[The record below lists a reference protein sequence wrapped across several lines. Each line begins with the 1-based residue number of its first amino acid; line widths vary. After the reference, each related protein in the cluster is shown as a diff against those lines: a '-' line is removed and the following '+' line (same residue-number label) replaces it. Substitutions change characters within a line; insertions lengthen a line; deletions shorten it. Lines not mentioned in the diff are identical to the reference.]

1 MVDYL
6 DRYFPNSIFT
16 LSLFEPSEESF
27 DICPPMFSLRSDWE
41 EGGDWICYSRFDY
54 LRTPANKALYSDL
67 KAKLSALYRE
77 HMVDLP
83 ELNVAYS
90 ANYRYDALGRI
101 LHQQQ
106 LVGNSLGS
114 FESERH
120 DYRYDAAGRL
130 KAADSWEFEYDAN
143 GNRVKSTQDGFLE
156 TLATYDTEDRLLSFG
171 NRTYTYD
178 ANGARQTQT
187 ENGTETRY
195 RYDNLGAL
203 KSVTKSGQTIDYIT
217 DATGR
222 RVGRKV
228 NGSVESYFTYQ
239 DSLRPIAQ
247 YNADGSIR
255 WTIVYAERMNVPS
268 LLISSNGTRY
278 RVVSDHL
285 GSVRLIINILNGQI
299 VQRMDYDVW
308 GKVTHDSNPN
318 FQPFGFAGGLYDSAT
333 ELVRFGARDYDPHV
347 GRWLS
352 KDPIGF
358 AGEDTNLYGYTFS
371 DPVNW
376 IDPTGLWA
384 WGDPLPQGLVDFSAG
399 MGDTILFGFG
409 DELRDFFGVDGGV
422 DKCSSAYGAGEW
434 AGIGVSFVGGG
445 AAGWKA
451 AGTKGVKGSGIE
463 FSHWIPKR
471 MGGPRSLWNGNFVTK
486 RTHALSDKFR
496 YNFMPKAWKN
506 IGKNKM
512 YPIQEQQWIR
522 LPNVYK
528 GMGAGGAYGAVGA
541 GILGEDCECK

>member
-1 MVDYL
+1 M
-6 DRYFPNSIFT
+6 
-16 LSLFEPSEESF
+16 
-27 DICPPMFSLRSDWE
+27 
-41 EGGDWICYSRFDY
+41 
-54 LRTPANKALYSDL
+54 
-67 KAKLSALYRE
+67 
-77 HMVDLP
+77 
-83 ELNVAYS
+83 AYS

-106 LVGNSLGS
+106 LVGNTLGG
-114 FESERH
+114 FESESH
-120 DYRYDAAGRL
+120 DYRYDTAGRL
-130 KAADSWEFEYDAN
+130 KTADSWEFEYDAN

-285 GSVRLIINILNGQI
+285 GSVRLIINTLNGQI

-308 GKVTHDSNPN
+308 GKVTYDSNPS

-358 AGEDTNLYGYTFS
+358 AGGDTNLYGYVLQ
-371 DPVNW
+371 DPVNLLDPSGLAACADL
-376 IDPTGLWA
+376 IDLVKYEDENGKFMTVMWGYAPWKNDKLIPLNEPAKTIYGDVDLDWAFRVGSNTYFSKWNGVGTYFVLKTFWNTIRAPLDGPGGVYVLEYDSMFHPTNRLA
-384 WGDPLPQGLVDFSAG
+384 PYL
-399 MGDTILFGFG
+399 MGEWLHSDLT
-409 DELRDFFGVDGGV
+409 LRDIL
-422 DKCSSAYGAGEW
+422 K
-434 AGIGVSFVGGG
+434 
-445 AAGWKA
+445 
-451 AGTKGVKGSGIE
+451 
-463 FSHWIPKR
+463 P
-471 MGGPRSLWNGNFVTK
+471 
-486 RTHALSDKFR
+486 AL
-496 YNFMPKAWKN
+496 
-506 IGKNKM
+506 
-512 YPIQEQQWIR
+512 E
-522 LPNVYK
+522 
-528 GMGAGGAYGAVGA
+528 
-541 GILGEDCECK
+541 ECGCK

>member
-1 MVDYL
+1 M
-6 DRYFPNSIFT
+6 
-16 LSLFEPSEESF
+16 
-27 DICPPMFSLRSDWE
+27 
-41 EGGDWICYSRFDY
+41 
-54 LRTPANKALYSDL
+54 
-67 KAKLSALYRE
+67 
-77 HMVDLP
+77 
-83 ELNVAYS
+83 
-90 ANYRYDALGRI
+90 
-101 LHQQQ
+101 
-106 LVGNSLGS
+106 
-114 FESERH
+114 
-120 DYRYDAAGRL
+120 
-130 KAADSWEFEYDAN
+130 
-143 GNRVKSTQDGFLE
+143 KSTQYGFLE
-156 TLATYDTEDRLLSFG
+156 ILATYDTEDRLLSFG

-285 GSVRLIINILNGQI
+285 GSVRLIINTLNGQI

-308 GKVTHDSNPN
+308 GKVTDDSNPN

-333 ELVRFGARDYDPHV
+333 ELVRFGARDYDPYV

-358 AGEDTNLYGYTFS
+358 AGGDTNLYGYVIQ

-376 IDPTGLWA
+376 IDLNGRQRTPSKDMDKVGICA
-384 WGDPLPQGLVDFSAG
+384 VCAALPPSLS
-399 MGDTILFGFG
+399 
-409 DELRDFFGVDGGV
+409 
-422 DKCSSAYGAGEW
+422 DKLEY
-434 AGIGVSFVGGG
+434 GG
-445 AAGWKA
+445 A
-451 AGTKGVKGSGIE
+451 IYQDE
-463 FSHWIPKR
+463 D
-471 MGGPRSLWNGNFVTK
+471 GNFVATPPKKGKKDSSGFIMPPKDFDILAWYHTLGDDDPAYDNSAFSNEDKLISDMTEKSNYMVDPKGFIRRYDPDPNKEGNGKVTK
-486 RTHALSDKFR
+486 
-496 YNFMPKAWKN
+496 
-506 IGKNKM
+506 
-512 YPIQEQQWIR
+512 
-522 LPNVYK
+522 
-528 GMGAGGAYGAVGA
+528 
-541 GILGEDCECK
+541 LGRCE

>member
-1 MVDYL
+1 M
-6 DRYFPNSIFT
+6 
-16 LSLFEPSEESF
+16 
-27 DICPPMFSLRSDWE
+27 
-41 EGGDWICYSRFDY
+41 
-54 LRTPANKALYSDL
+54 
-67 KAKLSALYRE
+67 
-77 HMVDLP
+77 
-83 ELNVAYS
+83 
-90 ANYRYDALGRI
+90 
-101 LHQQQ
+101 
-106 LVGNSLGS
+106 
-114 FESERH
+114 
-120 DYRYDAAGRL
+120 YDAAGRL
-130 KAADSWEFEYDAN
+130 KTADSWEFEYDAN

-203 KSVTKSGQTIDYIT
+203 KSVTNSGQAIDYIT
-217 DATGR
+217 DSTGR

-285 GSVRLIINILNGQI
+285 GSVRLIINTLNGQI

-308 GKVTHDSNPN
+308 GKVTYDSNPN
-318 FQPFGFAGGLYDSAT
+318 FQPFGFAGGLYDSVT

-358 AGEDTNLYGYTFS
+358 AGGDTNLYGYVIQ

-376 IDPTGLWA
+376 VDPSGLSPAYGVCLGREILERHNFNAHAA
-384 WGDPLPQGLVDFSAG
+384 WDEAFAQ
-399 MGDTILFGFG
+399 GFG
-409 DELRDFFGVDGGV
+409 DEETRNAEHYLYASFMVQENPYNLGEMYLLTTGYHVYKFYRNFFD
-422 DKCSSAYGAGEW
+422 DHFAHSPATMDEW
-434 AGIGVSFVGGG
+434 
-445 AAGWKA
+445 W
-451 AGTKGVKGSGIE
+451 SGIQGANDVL
-463 FSHWIPKR
+463 FGYS
-471 MGGPRSLWNGNFVTK
+471 SLECNP
-486 RTHALSDKFR
+486 DK
-496 YNFMPKAWKN
+496 
-506 IGKNKM
+506 
-512 YPIQEQQWIR
+512 EC
-522 LPNVYK
+522 
-528 GMGAGGAYGAVGA
+528 
-541 GILGEDCECK
+541 GE